1 MKNREIQNIIEKIR
15 EKKLIISSNVY
26 DRAYVDRVLIDIFER
41 YS

>member
-1 MKNREIQNIIEKIR
+1 MKNRDIQSNIEKIR
-15 EKKLIISSNVY
+15 EKKLLLSLKVY